1 MIVKHVIL
9 VYGMYLV
16 LGSITT
22 FVKKGHMASPL
33 KAAIQV
39 EKKVYSATAHH
50 FPQVSKATPNN
61 MLFLF
66 GPQVKN
72 LDPSFSMIITNM
84 TLEMTVQMANNAD
97 RSRLSSKRRSQKE
110 HITNDT

>member
-1 MIVKHVIL
+1 M
-9 VYGMYLV
+9 
-16 LGSITT
+16 TT

-50 FPQVSKATPNN
+50 LPQVSKATPNN

-72 LDPSFSMIITNM
+72 LDPSSSMIITNM